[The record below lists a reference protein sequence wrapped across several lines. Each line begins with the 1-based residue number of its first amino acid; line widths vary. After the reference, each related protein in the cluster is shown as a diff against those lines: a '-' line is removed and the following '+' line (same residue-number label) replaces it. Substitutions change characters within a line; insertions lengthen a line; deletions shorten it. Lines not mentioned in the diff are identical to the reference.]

1 MSTSTIQSVLDT
13 MNKREAMPLLTDEIR
28 ETFPYDHPDWA
39 VVVQAAKTS
48 QLIGSGD
55 GMRAIHQS
63 KISPSMILDR
73 MSKRMVATLVVLIEN
88 GADPD
93 GPAPALTVLAHMAG
107 AFGNG
112 DPANLLDAN
121 GNSPY
126 WPFTPDYY
134 AHVLLPSFGV
144 KHERMLEIAFKNV
157 VVGDEGRLETCDV
170 IPTPT
175 GDAPVVEPF
184 NVQLNDAMVAPLDAM
199 LSAATGGTITNIE
212 PLFNEVTELRSQ
224 LASTTVDLAAAR
236 KAASAPVI
244 STAPIEASGDI
255 PKGTPKRV
263 NAQKVFGR
271 KHKLLNFDI
280 TVWDWDG
287 PNPHVPAIDPHYVFD
302 VNALSL
308 LLQAWEQGL
317 NAWCSGATGTGK
329 STLVLQACAH
339 MGYMCR
345 RVNMDADMARYDLI
359 GKVDVRTVEGGGS
372 ETYFSDGIIPQAM
385 VLPCVLLLDEADAI
399 RGDINYA
406 MQSMLEG
413 NPMMLTEDGGRLVH
427 PNPHFRIVAT
437 ANTVGS
443 GDASGMYSAGV
454 KVQSRASINR
464 YSVFIEVGYMPP
476 AQEMKVVKSHVPSI
490 STTLHDTIYQF
501 VKLYRTAFK
510 QGTITTPMSPRNT
523 IVLGKIGTFYEGLGL
538 TPHEAVEIA
547 IASNVLS
554 SADAADVDTIRGIAD
569 KVVGGTVDP
578 TEDTDAP

>member
-1 MSTSTIQSVLDT
+1 MSQSTIHSVLAT
-13 MNKREAMPLLTDEIR
+13 MNKREAMPVLTDKIR
-28 ETFPYDHPDWA
+28 ATFPYDHPDWA
-39 VVVQAAKTS
+39 VVVQAAHS
-48 QLIGSGD
+48 SALIGSGD

-73 MSKRMVATLVVLIEN
+73 MSKRMVATIVVLIEN
-88 GADPD
+88 GSDPD
-93 GPAPALTVLAHMAG
+93 GPAPTLNVLAHVAG
-107 AFGNG
+107 AFGTGN
-112 DPANLLDAN
+112 PANMLDAA

-144 KHERMLEIAFKNV
+144 RHEQALDIAFKNV
-157 VVGDEGRLETCDV
+157 EVAATITEILDEV

-302 VNALSL
+302 VHALSL

-317 NAWCSGATGTGK
+317 NTWCSGATGTGK

-339 MGYMCR
+339 MFYMCR

-523 IVLGKIGTFYEGLGL
+523 IVLGKIGSFYEGLGL

-578 TEDTDAP
+578 TEDADAP

>member
-1 MSTSTIQSVLDT
+1 MSQSTIQSVLDT
-13 MNKREAMPLLTDEIR
+13 MNKREALPVLTDKIR
-28 ETFPYDHPDWA
+28 ATYPYDHTDWA
-39 VVVQAAKTS
+39 VVVQAAKGS
-48 QLIGSGD
+48 ALIGSGD

-107 AFGNG
+107 AFGNS
-112 DPANLLDAN
+112 DPANMLDAN

-144 KHERMLEIAFKNV
+144 KHEQHLDNMFKNV
-157 VVGDEGRLETCDV
+157 EVAATITEILDEV

-175 GDAPVVEPF
+175 ADVPVVEPF
-184 NVQLNDAMVAPLDAM
+184 NVKLNDAMVAPLDAM

-287 PNPHVPAIDPHYVFD
+287 PNPHVPAVDPHYVFD
-302 VNALSL
+302 VSALSL

-501 VKLYRTAFK
+501 VRLYRTAFK

-523 IVLGKIGTFYEGLGL
+523 IVLGKIGSFYEGLGL

-578 TEDTDAP
+578 TEDTDAA